1 MIPKHPISM
10 ERLRKI
16 PPHFSWVDHRLVRDR
31 HIDRLSPRAA
41 ALYLF
46 LVTVSDC
53 LGLSHYGDSSI
64 MGRLSMEAAT
74 LSAARDNLLDTGLV
88 AYRSPLYQVLS
99 LDPRAPQVRIR
110 RQEHEPVSDIFK
122 EFLRRFA

>member
-1 MIPKHPISM
+1 MIPKHPIST

-31 HIDRLSPRAA
+31 HIDRLSPGAA

-46 LVTVSDC
+46 LVTVSDS
-53 LGLSHYGDSSI
+53 LGLSHYGDPSI
-64 MGRLSMEAAT
+64 MARLSMEEGD
-74 LSAARDNLLDTGLV
+74 LSAARHNLLDTGLI
-88 AYRSPLYQVLS
+88 AHRSPLHQVLS
-99 LDPRAPQVRIR
+99 LEPLAPKVRVR
-110 RQEHEPVSDIFK
+110 HQEPESVSDIFR